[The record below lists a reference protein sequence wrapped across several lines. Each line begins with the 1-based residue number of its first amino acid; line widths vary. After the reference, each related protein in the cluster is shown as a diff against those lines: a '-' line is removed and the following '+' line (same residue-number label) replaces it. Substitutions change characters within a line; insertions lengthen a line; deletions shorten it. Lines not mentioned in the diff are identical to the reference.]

1 VNNTLIKTCVIGY
14 NYAKSTLIP
23 ILKENKKI
31 NIIGICTKNK
41 NSELEI
47 SYNRF
52 SLWKKMINTL
62 KPKLV
67 VIAVPP
73 KIQSKIVKYL
83 ILKKISFFAQ
93 KPLTYNFKDALI
105 IQSILKN
112 CKNIKIA
119 IDLNFLELKPIIF
132 FRKII
137 KRNTPKKNIYIQVK
151 WLFNS
156 GIHKKNHW
164 KNKKSDGGGMYYNF
178 GFHLFSIIIN
188 FFGDVKVI
196 LAKKEKYFDLI
207 ELETSN
213 KIKIKVF
220 FSNRFSNKNIFSIKY
235 LCKKLTN
242 YELLNRSKDYH
253 GNFLVLK
260 NKKIIFRQSQNIQR
274 KNSRQIASG
283 LVLKK
288 LLSSI
293 NLIDKKKLSEN
304 HYNLDMSIK
313 VHSIIEDVYKFIK

>member
-1 VNNTLIKTCVIGY
+1 MNSTLIKTCVIGY
-14 NYAKSTLIP
+14 NYAKNTLIP

-41 NSELEI
+41 NSELKI

-52 SLWKKMINTL
+52 SLWKTMIDTL

-73 KIQSKIVKYL
+73 KVQSKIVKYL
-83 ILKKISFFAQ
+83 IPKKISFFAQ
-93 KPLTYNFKDALI
+93 KPLTYNFQDAQI

-112 CKNIKIA
+112 YKNIKMA
-119 IDLNFLELKPIIF
+119 IDLNFLELEPIIF

-137 KRNTPKKNIYIQVK
+137 KRNPPKKNIYIEVK
-151 WLFNS
+151 WLFKS

-178 GFHLFSIIIN
+178 GFHLFAIIIN

-196 LAKKEKYFDLI
+196 LAKKEKGCDLI
-207 ELETSN
+207 ELETKN
-213 KIKIKVF
+213 KTKIKVF
-220 FSNRFSNKNIFSIKY
+220 FSNSFFNKNIFSIKY
-235 LCKKLTN
+235 LSKKQNN
-242 YELLNRSKDYH
+242 YELLNSSKDYH
-253 GNFLVLK
+253 NNFLVLE
-260 NKKIIFRQSQNIQR
+260 NKKIIFRQSQNLER
-274 KNSRQIASG
+274 KNSRQLASG

-293 NLIDKKKLSEN
+293 NLINKKKFSLF
-304 HYNLDMSIK
+304 YNNL
-313 VHSIIEDVYKFIK
+313 

>member
-1 VNNTLIKTCVIGY
+1 MNNTLINTCVIVY
-14 NYAKSTLIP
+14 NYAKNTLIP
-23 ILKENKKI
+23 ILKYNKKI
-31 NIIGICTKNK
+31 NIIGICKKNK
-41 NSELEI
+41 NSELKI
-47 SYNRF
+47 SFNRF
-52 SLWKKMINTL
+52 SLWKTMIDTL

-73 KIQSKIVKYL
+73 KVQSKIIKYL
-83 ILKKISFFAQ
+83 IPKKISFFAQ
-93 KPLTYNFKDALI
+93 KPLTYNFQDAQI
-105 IQSILKN
+105 IHSIIKN
-112 CKNIKIA
+112 YKNIKIA
-119 IDLNFLELKPIIF
+119 IDLNFLELEPIIF

-151 WLFNS
+151 WVFKS
-156 GIHKKNHW
+156 GTHKKNHW

-207 ELETSN
+207 ELETKK

-220 FSNRFSNKNIFSIKY
+220 FSNRFSSKNIFSIKY
-235 LCKKLTN
+235 LSKKLIN
-242 YELLNRSKDYH
+242 YELLNNSKDYH
-253 GNFLVLK
+253 SNFLVFK
-260 NKKIIFRQSQNIQR
+260 NKKIIFRQSQNTQY
-274 KNSRQIASG
+274 KNSRQLASS

-293 NLIDKKKLSEN
+293 NLINKKKLSEN

-313 VHSIIEDVYKFIK
+313 VHSIIEDIYKFIK

>member
-1 VNNTLIKTCVIGY
+1 MNNTLIKTCVIGY

-41 NSELEI
+41 NSELET

-112 CKNIKIA
+112 YKNIKIA

-132 FRKII
+132 FRNII
-137 KRNTPKKNIYIQVK
+137 KRNIPKKNIYIQIK
-151 WLFNS
+151 WLFKS

-164 KNKKSDGGGMYYNF
+164 KNKKNDGGGMYYNF
-178 GFHLFSIIIN
+178 GFHLFSIIIK

-207 ELETSN
+207 ELETN
-213 KIKIKVF
+213 KKIKIKVF
-220 FSNRFSNKNIFSIKY
+220 FSNRFPSKNIFSIKY
-235 LCKKLTN
+235 LTKKLIN
-242 YELLNRSKDYH
+242 YELLNNSKNYH
-253 GNFLVLK
+253 SNFLVFK
-260 NKKIIFRQSQNIQR
+260 NKKIIFKQSQNTQR
-274 KNSRQIASG
+274 KDSRQLASG

-293 NLIDKKKLSEN
+293 NLINKKKLSEN
-304 HYNLDMSIK
+304 HYNLDLSIK
-313 VHSIIEDVYKFIK
+313 VHSIIEDIYKFIK